1 MLDVSTSIPS
11 LTPEDV
17 SDMLN
22 DHTKHMIDQ
31 LKYMIEDVL
40 IFFKTLSI
48 SSDPY
53 SVSGTPQAP
62 STLAPLEPSENPL
75 YGMPRVLHLAKHL
88 QL

>member
-40 IFFKTLSI
+40 IFFKNFEHIL
-48 SSDPY
+48 
-53 SVSGTPQAP
+53 
-62 STLAPLEPSENPL
+62 
-75 YGMPRVLHLAKHL
+75 
-88 QL
+88 